1 MANLNTCFIQLRI
14 KSDSK
19 MKMITGVDILD
30 EEIKEK
36 LTTENIYKIFNN
48 FIFPLITEE
57 ERDFLKELEKFLL
70 KEIEPKIHLTEEVY
84 DLFPILGKK
93 HYIQRLNP
101 CEDSEQINM
110 RYELLLAMATS
121 IIDPEL
127 DLARVVTGVIFAN
140 PLFQFGR
147 GDRISEILHEI
158 ITGKKI
164 GCICITERKHGSD
177 AVNMETKVVD
187 KGDHV
192 VISGEKL
199 YTTNGPVADYFIV
212 YGVSD
217 ISDPRGTMYQ
227 AIAERGYEGLI
238 TNRLGVQSVP
248 RVQIGQ
254 SLFNSVKIP
263 RENILGTKGQGYK
276 NLFSGLVA
284 ERCSII
290 GSSLGIGWL
299 TAVTGLIYTNLR
311 IQFGRPIYDFQG
323 VSLPQTQNF
332 TELMAATE
340 LGFKTASEYNKTAER
355 KHFDQQKFVKYNA
368 AFSSGTKYLA
378 SHLAHKI
385 SYETQQLC
393 GGIAFTDNL
402 RIDKALEVAKVQE
415 IIGGAR
421 NIQLYLVSRAIKDM
435 ISLL

>member
-1 MANLNTCFIQLRI
+1 MEILMQL
-14 KSDSK
+14 
-19 MKMITGVDILD
+19 ITGVDILD

-36 LTTENIYKIFNN
+36 LKSENIYKIFNN

-57 ERDFLKELEKFLL
+57 EREFLEELELFLL
-70 KEIEPKIHLTEEVY
+70 KNIEPKMNLTEEVY
-84 DLFPILGKK
+84 NLFPILGQKN
-93 HYIQRLNP
+93 YIQRLNP
-101 CEDSEQINM
+101 YGEYERYNM
-110 RYELLLAMATS
+110 RYEMLLAMATS

-147 GDRISEILHEI
+147 GDRISEILNQI
-158 ITGKKI
+158 MTGKKI

-177 AVNMETKVVD
+177 AVNMETKVLD
-187 KGDHV
+187 KGDHL
-192 VISGEKL
+192 IFDGEKL

-217 ISDPRGTMYQ
+217 VSDPRGTMYQ
-227 AIAERGYEGLI
+227 AIAERGYEGLL
-238 TNRLGVQSVP
+238 TNRLGIQSVP
-248 RVQIGQ
+248 RVEIGQ
-254 SLFNSVKIP
+254 TLFNSVKIP
-263 RENILGTKGQGYK
+263 KENVLGEKGQGYK

-284 ERCSII
+284 ERCAII
-290 GSSLGIGWL
+290 GSSLGIAWL
-299 TAVTGLIYTNLR
+299 TAITGLIYTNLR
-311 IQFGRPIYDFQG
+311 IQFHRPVYEFQG
-323 VSLPQTQNF
+323 VSFPQTQNF
-332 TELMAATE
+332 IELMAATE
-340 LGFKTASEYNKTAER
+340 LGFKAASEYNKTIER
-355 KHFDQQKFVKYNA
+355 KYFDQQKFVKYNA